1 MKRNEYILDRKNEEI
16 KFLKN
21 EIEVMRKE
29 EERRHDYYI
38 VTEIVIF
45 LVGIFFGAAM
55 MHWFK

>member
-1 MKRNEYILDRKNEEI
+1 MRNEYIIDRKNEEI

-21 EIEVMRKE
+21 EIEVMLKE